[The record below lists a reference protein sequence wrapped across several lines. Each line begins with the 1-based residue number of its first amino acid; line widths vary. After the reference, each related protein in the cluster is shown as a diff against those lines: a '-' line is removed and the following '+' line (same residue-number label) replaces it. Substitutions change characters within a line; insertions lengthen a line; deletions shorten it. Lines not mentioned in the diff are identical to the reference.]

1 MLAEELKKIIKGEV
15 VFDEASR
22 EKYSHD
28 ASLFEIKPEVI
39 VFPKDV
45 EDLQSL
51 VKFVSQK
58 KQKNEKI
65 SITPRSGGTD
75 MGGGALTDSIL
86 VDFTKHFNR
95 IKNVSNYSAVAEP
108 GVFYRD
114 FEKETLKQN
123 LFLPSFPASRE
134 ICTVGGMVANNSGG
148 EKTLAY
154 GKTEDYVAELKVI
167 LSDGREYIIKPLDK
181 KELDKKISEK
191 TFEGRLYGQIYDLIE
206 KNQELLK
213 SAKPAVSKNS
223 AGYYLWNVWNGKIFD
238 LTKLLTGS
246 QGTLGIITEIK
257 FRLVQPKKF
266 SQLAVIFLEDLKFL
280 PVAAKAVLK
289 YQPESFESYDD
300 RTLKLAVRFLPS
312 LIKILKPKNLF
323 KLVWQFLP
331 EFRMILS
338 GGIPKLVLL
347 AEFTGNDQK
356 EISGRLENL
365 GRDLKNGGFKFRIV
379 KNMEEAKKYWV
390 IRRESFNLL
399 RQHLQGKR
407 TAPFIDD
414 FIILPEKLPDFLPR
428 LNKILEKYNLIYT
441 IAGHVGDAN
450 FHIIPLMDLADP
462 KAGAIIKSLSKE
474 VYGLV
479 LEFRGSITAEHN
491 DGLIR
496 SPYLKKMYGEKVYR
510 LFEET
515 KKIFDPENIFNPGK
529 KVGASLKY
537 AFEHL
542 VKS

>member
-1 MLAEELKKIIKGEV
+1 M
-15 VFDEASR
+15 
-22 EKYSHD
+22 
-28 ASLFEIKPEVI
+28 
-39 VFPKDV
+39 
-45 EDLQSL
+45 
-51 VKFVSQK
+51 
-58 KQKNEKI
+58 
-65 SITPRSGGTD
+65 
-75 MGGGALTDSIL
+75 
-86 VDFTKHFNR
+86 
-95 IKNVSNYSAVAEP
+95 
-108 GVFYRD
+108 
-114 FEKETLKQN
+114 
-123 LFLPSFPASRE
+123 
-134 ICTVGGMVANNSGG
+134 
-148 EKTLAY
+148 
-154 GKTEDYVAELKVI
+154 
-167 LSDGREYIIKPLDK
+167 
-181 KELDKKISEK
+181 
-191 TFEGRLYGQIYDLIE
+191 
-206 KNQELLK
+206 
-213 SAKPAVSKNS
+213 
-223 AGYYLWNVWNGKIFD
+223 
-238 LTKLLTGS
+238 
-246 QGTLGIITEIK
+246 
-257 FRLVQPKKF
+257 
-266 SQLAVIFLEDLKFL
+266 

-365 GRDLKNGGFKFRIV
+365 GRDLKNGGCKFKIV
-379 KNMEEAKKYWV
+379 KNMEVAKIYWV